1 MYEFVWI
8 LGYERKVLENP
19 HSVHNYGSSVYH
31 TKVLRLFFARSP
43 LSSTTNTPGG
53 TPIRMTGNYKD
64 PASGH
69 HVLHKTFH
77 IPVVMLP
84 SCVKLNS
91 QTGVILPQQH
101 MEDTMAKVRR
111 WIALK
116 GKYVRLLPHVN
127 FRRFMFYTKVFSLIN
142 GWPWGIMVP

>member
-1 MYEFVWI
+1 M
-8 LGYERKVLENP
+8 LENP

-43 LSSTTNTPGG
+43 LSSSTSTPRG
-53 TPIRMTGNYKD
+53 TPIKMTGNHKD
-64 PASGH
+64 PGSGH

-84 SCVKLNS
+84 SCVKFNS
-91 QTGVILPQQH
+91 HNGVILPQQH

-116 GKYVRLLPHVN
+116 GLFLIWKADMAKGLIHVTKHRLDIYQSHIWLHLFVCI
-127 FRRFMFYTKVFSLIN
+127 F
-142 GWPWGIMVP
+142 